1 MLGGVDADECD
12 IIGKDVI
19 RILHREPAKVWGE
32 VIERPVLRRKTDK
45 DAPAPPIYQAKA
57 PEAVIGDNHAGAD
70 LLAQIIIDKYRYHL
84 PEYRQVKQ
92 YADLGVRLP
101 ASPLND
107 WVHAVAARLEP
118 LYEALVMTSSQAT
131 ISRLT
136 KCRGA

>member
-32 VIERPVLRRKTDK
+32 
-45 DAPAPPIYQAKA
+45 
-57 PEAVIGDNHAGAD
+57 
-70 LLAQIIIDKYRYHL
+70 IIDKYRYHL

-118 LYEALVMTSSQAT
+118 LYEALVMTSSQAI